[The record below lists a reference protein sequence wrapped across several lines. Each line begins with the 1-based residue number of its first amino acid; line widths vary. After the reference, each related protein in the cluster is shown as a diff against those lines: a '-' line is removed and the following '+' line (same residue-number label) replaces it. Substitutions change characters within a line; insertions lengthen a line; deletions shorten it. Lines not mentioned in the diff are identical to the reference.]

1 MKPTRKKNIENREMY
16 QHLKL
21 SLPWEGCSALHP
33 TPLVWEG
40 SRI

>member
-1 MKPTRKKNIENREMY
+1 MKPTRKNIENREMY

-21 SLPWEGCSALHP
+21 SPPMGRLLYSPP
-33 TPLVWEG
+33 TPLIWEG